1 VLQKYIPGQIGR
13 FDDSFNINCVGDTFQ
28 FLGVPTILFEAG
40 HYPNDYEREETRKY
54 VFYSLISA
62 FKIISENDI
71 VSNRIEDYLNISQ
84 NNPVF
89 CDFLY
94 KNIKINYD
102 GKEKI
107 INFAAQYKE
116 ELIDGQICFNAYINQ
131 IEDLE
136 NRFGH
141 LEYDAQGALYTDDYD
156 NIPKLDQKADFYLNN
171 TIKFVNGLIKK

>member
-1 VLQKYIPGQIGR
+1 MGR

-54 VFYSLISA
+54 VFYSLVSA

-71 VSNRIEDYLNISQ
+71 VINRIEDYLNISQ

-116 ELIDGQICFNAYINQ
+116 DLIDGQICFNAYINQ

-156 NIPKLDQKADFYLNN
+156 NIPKLDQKADFCLNN
-171 TIKFVNGLIKK
+171 TTEFVNGLIKK